1 MNNFI
6 KLFNFELNRFVKLYI
21 SMLVIVFVVQLGT
34 VILGATSYMVLVKD
48 VTKGGRVTPE
58 QFLTEYWPFTAVDVI
73 FSMGFLAPIALAV
86 VGLLFY
92 MFFIWY
98 RDWFAKNTFI
108 YRLLM
113 LPTSRMNIYFAKLAT
128 IMLTVL
134 GMVAMQIIYL
144 KIYEQVIKWIVP
156 VVYRKD
162 MHLTAVVESTEY
174 LNVFIPSYVST
185 FFIAYALG
193 LAFVIVIFTAILF
206 ERSFK
211 LIGSIVGVIYVALA
225 FGLFIA
231 PYIVQF
237 VFFDTFY
244 FYVDEMFYIQTFITA
259 VIIGVSLYVS
269 HYLLNNKVT
278 V

>member
-1 MNNFI
+1 MKNFI
-6 KLFNFELNRFVKLYI
+6 KLFNFEVNRFIKLYI
-21 SMLVIVFVVQLGT
+21 SMIVIVFVVQLVT
-34 VILGATSYMVLVKD
+34 VLLGATNYMVLVKD
-48 VTKGGRVTPE
+48 VTKGGRVSPE
-58 QFLTEYWPFTAVDVI
+58 QFLQEYWPFSSVDVI

-113 LPTSRMNIYFAKLAT
+113 LPTSRMNVYFAKLAT

-156 VVYRKD
+156 VVYRTD
-162 MHLTAVVESTEY
+162 LHLTSVVESIEY
-174 LNVFIPSYVST
+174 LNVFIPSYVLT
-185 FFIAYALG
+185 FFIAYGLG
-193 LAFVIVIFTAILF
+193 LTFVVVVFTAILF

-211 LIGSIVGVIYVALA
+211 LMGIIIGVVYMALA

-231 PYIVQF
+231 PLLIQF
-237 VFFDTFY
+237 IFFDTFY
-244 FYVDEMFYIQTFITA
+244 FYVDEMFYIQTVITA
-259 VIIGVSLYVS
+259 IIIGVSLYVG
-269 HYLLNNKVT
+269 HYLLNKKVT

>member
-1 MNNFI
+1 MLIVIFIIQLSTVLLSAFQYMN
-6 KLFNFELNRFVKLYI
+6 
-21 SMLVIVFVVQLGT
+21 
-34 VILGATSYMVLVKD
+34 LVKD
-48 VTKGGRVTPE
+48 ITKGGRVTPE
-58 QFLTEYWPFTAVDVI
+58 QFLYDYWPFSLRDAVYTL
-73 FSMGFLAPIALAV
+73 GFLGPIAIGV

-128 IMLTVL
+128 IMTTVL

-156 VVYRKD
+156 VVYRVD
-162 MHLTAVVESTEY
+162 LHLTLVVESTEY
-174 LNVFIPSYVST
+174 LNIFIPSYVSS
-185 FFIAYALG
+185 FFIAYGLG
-193 LAFVIVIFTAILF
+193 LAFVVVIFTAILF

-211 LIGSIVGVIYVALA
+211 LIGIIIGVIYTALA

-231 PYIVQF
+231 PFVIQF
-237 VFFDTFY
+237 IFFDSFY
-244 FYVDEMFYIQTFITA
+244 FYNDEMLYIQTAITA
-259 VIIGVSLYVS
+259 GIIGISLYVS
-269 HYLLNNKVT
+269 NYLLNKKVT

>member
-1 MNNFI
+1 MKNFI
-6 KLFNFELNRFVKLYI
+6 KLFNFEINRFMKFYI
-21 SMLVIVFVVQLGT
+21 SMLILVFVIQLGT
-34 VILGATSYMVLVKD
+34 VILHATSYMVLVKD
-48 VTKGGRVTPE
+48 ITKGGHVSPE
-58 QFLTEYWPFTAVDVI
+58 QFLEEYWPFSLVDTV
-73 FSMGFLAPIALAV
+73 FSIGFLTPIALGV

-128 IMLTVL
+128 IMTTVL

-156 VVYRKD
+156 VVYRVD
-162 MHLTAVVESTEY
+162 LHLTLVVESTEY
-174 LNVFIPSYVST
+174 LNIFIPSYVSS
-185 FFIAYALG
+185 FFIAYGLG
-193 LAFVIVIFTAILF
+193 LAFVVVIFTAILF

-211 LIGSIVGVIYVALA
+211 LIGIIIGVIYTALA

-231 PYIVQF
+231 PFVIQF
-237 VFFDTFY
+237 IFFDSFY
-244 FYVDEMFYIQTFITA
+244 FYNDEMLYIQTAITA
-259 VIIGVSLYVS
+259 GIIGISLYVS
-269 HYLLNNKVT
+269 NYLLNKKVT